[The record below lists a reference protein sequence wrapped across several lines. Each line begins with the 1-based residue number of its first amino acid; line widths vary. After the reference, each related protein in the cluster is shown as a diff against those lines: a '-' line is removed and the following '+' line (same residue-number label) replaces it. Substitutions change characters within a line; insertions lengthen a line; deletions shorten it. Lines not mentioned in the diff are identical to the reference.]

1 MAKMTLKDLSLEGK
15 KVLMRVDFNVPMK
28 EGEIGDDTRI
38 KGALPS
44 IQYILNHGGALILMS
59 HMGRPKGTKE
69 KELSLAPC
77 ATRLSQLLNRP
88 VQMATD
94 CIGSQVKEMVAHLQS
109 GQVLLLENLR
119 YHLAEEKPELD
130 PTFAAKLAELGD
142 CFINDAFGSAHRS
155 HSSTALITK
164 YFPDQAAMGFLL
176 EKEIQALSTLT
187 HPNRPFSAIIG
198 GAKIKGKIGVLRK
211 LIEVVDELYIGGGMA
226 FTFLKAKG
234 VEIGNSLCED
244 AQVALDI
251 LKIAPN
257 KIHLPLDIVIAKEQE
272 VKTVDLSK
280 GIPPQWQGMDIGP
293 KTVADWSQKLRN
305 SATIFWNGPVGVF
318 ETPQFAEG
326 TRAIADALANSSA
339 KVIVGGGDT
348 VAAVQQMGFGAKMDH
363 LSTGGGASLEF
374 IELGHLPG
382 IDALTDIN

>member
-1 MAKMTLKDLSLEGK
+1 
-15 KVLMRVDFNVPMK
+15 
-28 EGEIGDDTRI
+28 
-38 KGALPS
+38 
-44 IQYILNHGGALILMS
+44 
-59 HMGRPKGTKE
+59 
-69 KELSLAPC
+69 
-77 ATRLSQLLNRP
+77 
-88 VQMATD
+88 MATD